1 MALFHLNV
9 TQIKRSRGQSAIAAA
24 AYRAGE
30 KLYSEYY
37 GETSDYTNKGG
48 VICSE
53 ILLPD
58 HAPREYADRQTLWNA
73 VEKAERGKNAQ
84 LAYSFDI
91 ALQNEF
97 SLDENIVLARQF
109 LLEHFVSRG
118 MVVDFAI
125 HVPDTEPGGIS
136 NPHFHV
142 MSPIRPIEENGKW
155 GMKQH
160 RVYELEE
167 DGNRLLDTDGNYI
180 FNAVPTTDW
189 GSPETLEYWREQ
201 WAALCNAKFEEKG
214 LPERIDHRSYERQG
228 VDILPT
234 IHEGP
239 SVRQMEA
246 KGIRT
251 DKGDF
256 NRWIKAT
263 NSVIRDI
270 KKKIASLLDWLKEVK
285 DELSK
290 PKALDLFALLQAYF
304 DQRNAGA
311 YSQRAKVSNLKE
323 YSQLCQYLLNH
334 GITDITTLEAHVSD
348 LRATTDSLKTKLDT
362 QTAQMKTL
370 RNIPEY
376 FDDYKRLKPVFD
388 GLQKIKFTKA
398 REKYKA
404 EHAHDLKRFYEAR
417 RIISQK
423 FPDGKFD
430 RKALEAEYAALEQQH
445 GATYSEFKAI
455 RAESQTLW
463 KIKSHIDTAQKELVH
478 TQEHQLKKQE
488 QETRFCSI
496 TKTKG

>member
-1 MALFHLNV
+1 MCPLALFHLNV
-9 TQIKRSRGQSAIAAA
+9 TQIKRSKGQSAIAAA

-30 KLYSEYY
+30 KLHSDYY
-37 GETSDYTNKGG
+37 GETSDYTRKTG

-97 SLDENIVLARQF
+97 SLDENIALARQF

-118 MVVDFAI
+118 MVVDFAV

-142 MSPIRPIEENGKW
+142 MAPIRPIDPDGTW
-155 GMKQH
+155 GMKQR
-160 RVYELEE
+160 RVYELDE
-167 DGNRLLDTDGNYI
+167 DGNRLLDADGNYI

-214 LPERIDHRSYERQG
+214 IGERIDHRSYERQG
-228 VDILPT
+228 IDLLPT

-239 SVRQMEA
+239 AVRQMEA

-251 DKGDF
+251 DKGEF

-263 NSVIRDI
+263 NSLIQNFR
-270 KKKIASLLDWLKEVK
+270 KKIAALLDWLKEAK
-285 DELSK
+285 EELSK
-290 PKALDLFALLQAYF
+290 PQTPDLISLLQIYF
-304 DQRNAGA
+304 NQRNAGA
-311 YSQRAKVSNLKE
+311 YTQKAKANNLKE
-323 YSQLCQYLLNH
+323 LSEIITFLQEH
-334 GITDITTLEAHVSD
+334 DITDVESLEAFITD
-348 LRATTDSLKTKLDT
+348 RNATVNSKKKALDV
-362 QTAQMKTL
+362 QTAEMKELQKLPDAWDT
-370 RNIPEY
+370 
-376 FDDYKRLKPVFD
+376 YKRLKPVAD
-388 GLQKIKFTKA
+388 GLRNIKFTKA

-404 EHAHDLKRFYEAR
+404 AHKAELNQFYAANR
-417 RIISQK
+417 LLTK
-423 FPDGKFD
+423 HFPDGKYNS
-430 RKALEAEYAALEQQH
+430 KAIQARYAELEQQH
-445 GATYSEFKAI
+445 DTDYAAFKDL
-455 RAESQTLW
+455 REETQMLW
-463 KIKSHIDTAQKELVH
+463 RIKAHIDAAL
-478 TQEHQLKKQE
+478 
-488 QETRFCSI
+488 
-496 TKTKG
+496 KTKEKETTHTYEKSI

>member
-1 MALFHLNV
+1 MSLFHLNV
-9 TQIKRSRGQSAIAAA
+9 TQIKRSKGQSAIAAA

-37 GETSDYTNKGG
+37 GENSDYTNKGG

-58 HAPREYADRQTLWNA
+58 HAPREYTDRQTLWNA

-97 SLDENIVLARQF
+97 SLDENVALARQF

-142 MSPIRPIEENGKW
+142 LAPIRPIESNGKW

-160 RVYELEE
+160 RVYELDEE
-167 DGNRLLDTDGNYI
+167 GNRLLDTDGNYI

-251 DKGDF
+251 DKGEF

-263 NSVIRDI
+263 NGLIQSIR
-270 KKKIASLLDWLKEVK
+270 KKIAILLDWLKETK
-285 DELSK
+285 EELSK
-290 PKALDLFALLQAYF
+290 PQTPDLISLLQIYF
-304 DQRNAGA
+304 NQRNAGA
-311 YSQRAKVSNLKE
+311 YTQKAKANNLKE
-323 YSQLCQYLLNH
+323 LSEIITFLQEH
-334 GITDITTLEAHVSD
+334 GITDVESLEAFISERRSIVD
-348 LRATTDSLKTKLDT
+348 EKKTRLDS
-362 QTAQMKTL
+362 QTAEMKDLQKLPDAWDT
-370 RNIPEY
+370 Y
-376 FDDYKRLKPVFD
+376 MRLKPVAD
-388 GLQKIKFTKA
+388 KVRSIKFTKA
-398 REKYKA
+398 KEKYKA
-404 EHAHDLKRFYEAR
+404 EHKAELNQFYAANR
-417 RIISQK
+417 LLTK
-423 FPDGKFD
+423 YFPDGKYNS
-430 RKALEAEYAALEQQH
+430 KAIQTRYAELEQQH
-445 GATYSEFKAI
+445 NADYAAFKDL
-455 RAESQTLW
+455 REETQMLW
-463 KIKSHIDTAQKELVH
+463 KTKSHIDAARKELVH
-478 TQEHQLKKQE
+478 TQEHQQKKQG
-488 QETRFCSI
+488 QEI
-496 TKTKG
+496 

>member
-9 TQIKRSRGQSAIAAA
+9 TQIKRSKGQSAIAAA

-37 GETSDYTNKGG
+37 GETSDYTNKHG
-48 VICSE
+48 VILSE

-58 HAPREYADRQTLWNA
+58 HAPKEYTDRQTLWNA

-97 SLDENIVLARQF
+97 SLDENIDLARQF

-125 HVPDTEPGGIS
+125 HVPDAEPGGIS

-142 MSPIRPIEENGKW
+142 MAPIRPIEHNGKW
-155 GMKQH
+155 GMKQR
-160 RVYELEE
+160 RVYELDEE
-167 DGNRLLDTDGNYI
+167 GNRLLDADGNYI

-189 GSPETLEYWREQ
+189 SSPETLEYWREH
-201 WAALCNAKFEEKG
+201 WAALCNSKFEEKG
-214 LPERIDHRSYERQG
+214 LSERIDHRSYERQG

-251 DKGDF
+251 DKGEF

-263 NSVIRDI
+263 NSVIREI
-270 KKKIASLLDWLKEVK
+270 KEKINALLDWLKDAKE
-285 DELSK
+285 ELSK
-290 PKALDLFALLQAYF
+290 PRAPDLIMLLQMYF

-311 YSQRAKVSNLKE
+311 YSQRAKINNLKE
-323 YSQLCQYLLNH
+323 YSELCQYLLDHNIH
-334 GITDITTLEAHVSD
+334 DLETLETHVSD
-348 LRATTDSLKTKLDT
+348 LRTATDSLKTKLDA
-362 QTAQMKTL
+362 QTAEMKML
-370 RNIPEY
+370 RKIPEY
-376 FDDYKRLKPVFD
+376 YETYKQLKPVFD
-388 GLQKIKFTKA
+388 GLQKIKFAKA
-398 REKYKA
+398 RDKYKA

-423 FPDGKFD
+423 FPDSKFD
-430 RKALEAEYAALEQQH
+430 RKALEAEYAELEQEH
-445 GATYSEFKAI
+445 DATYAEFKAI
-455 RAESQTLW
+455 RSESQQLW
-463 KIKSHIDTAQKELVH
+463 KIKSHIDSARKTLDHSA
-478 TQEHQLKKQE
+478 EHD
-488 QETRFCSI
+488 R
-496 TKTKG
+496 TKTQDQTIE

>member
-9 TQIKRSRGQSAIAAA
+9 TQIKRSKGQSAIAAA

-37 GETSDYTNKGG
+37 GENSDYTNKGG

-58 HAPREYADRQTLWNA
+58 HAPREYTDRQTLWNA

-97 SLDENIVLARQF
+97 SLDENIALARQF

-118 MVVDFAI
+118 MVVDFAV
-125 HVPDTEPGGIS
+125 HVPDAEPGGIS

-142 MSPIRPIEENGKW
+142 MAPIRPIEPDGTW
-155 GMKQH
+155 GIKQR
-160 RVYELEE
+160 RVYELDEE
-167 DGNRLLDTDGNYI
+167 GNRLLDADGNYI

-189 GSPETLEYWREQ
+189 GSPETLECWREQ
-201 WAALCNAKFEEKG
+201 WAAMCNAKFEEKN
-214 LPERIDHRSYERQG
+214 LSCRIDHRSYERQG
-228 VDILPT
+228 VDLLPT

-251 DKGDF
+251 DKGEF
-256 NRWIKAT
+256 NRWIRAT
-263 NSVIRDI
+263 NSIIRDI
-270 KKKIASLLDWLKEVK
+270 KNKIAALLDWLKEVK

-290 PKALDLFALLQAYF
+290 PKAPNLITLLQMYF

-311 YSQRAKVSNLKE
+311 YSQRAKVNNLKE
-323 YSQLCQYLLNH
+323 YSELCQYLLDHNIH
-334 GITDITTLEAHVSD
+334 DIESLETHVSD
-348 LRATTDSLKTKLDT
+348 LRTTASSLKKRLDA
-362 QTAQMKTL
+362 QTAEMKML
-370 RNIPEY
+370 RKMPEY
-376 FDDYKRLKPVFD
+376 YETYKQLKPVFD
-388 GLQKIKFTKA
+388 GLKKIRFTKA

-404 EHAHDLKRFYEAR
+404 EHAHDLKQFYEAR
-417 RIISQK
+417 RIIFQK

-430 RKALEAEYAALEQQH
+430 RKVLDAEYAKLEQQH
-445 GATYSEFKAI
+445 DATYSEFKAI

-463 KIKSHIDTAQKELVH
+463 KIKSHIDTARKALGYS
-478 TQEHQLKKQE
+478 QEYQHKKQE
-488 QETRFCSI
+488 QEI
-496 TKTKG
+496 

>member
-1 MALFHLNV
+1 LALFHLNV
-9 TQIKRSRGQSAIAAA
+9 TQIKRSKGQSAIAAA

-37 GETSDYTNKGG
+37 GENSDYTNKGG

-58 HAPREYADRQTLWNA
+58 HAPREYTDRQTLWNA

-97 SLDENIVLARQF
+97 SLDENVALARQF

-142 MSPIRPIEENGKW
+142 MAPIRPIEANGKW
-155 GMKQH
+155 GMKQR
-160 RVYELEE
+160 RVYELDEE
-167 DGNRLLDTDGNYI
+167 GNRRLDADGNYI

-201 WAALCNAKFEEKG
+201 WAAMCNTKFEEKG

-246 KGIRT
+246 KGIRS
-251 DKGDF
+251 DKGEF

-263 NSVIRDI
+263 NSLIQSIR
-270 KKKIASLLDWLKEVK
+270 KKIAVLLDWLQETKE
-285 DELSK
+285 ELSK
-290 PKALDLFALLQAYF
+290 PQTPDLISLLQIYF
-304 DQRNAGA
+304 NQRNAGA
-311 YSQRAKVSNLKE
+311 YTQKAKANNLKE
-323 YSQLCQYLLNH
+323 LSEIITFLQEH
-334 GITDITTLEAHVSD
+334 GITDVESLEAFISERRSIVD
-348 LRATTDSLKTKLDT
+348 EKKTRLDS
-362 QTAQMKTL
+362 QTAEMKDLQKLPDAWDT
-370 RNIPEY
+370 Y
-376 FDDYKRLKPVFD
+376 MRLKPVAD
-388 GLQKIKFTKA
+388 KVRSIKFTKA
-398 REKYKA
+398 KEKYKA
-404 EHAHDLKRFYEAR
+404 EHKSELNQFYAANR
-417 RIISQK
+417 LLTK
-423 FPDGKFD
+423 YFPDGKYNS
-430 RKALEAEYAALEQQH
+430 KAIQTRYAELEQQH
-445 GATYSEFKAI
+445 NADYTAFKNL
-455 RAESQTLW
+455 REETQMLW
-463 KIKSHIDTAQKELVH
+463 KIKSHIDTARKNDPMQVAPP
-478 TQEHQLKKQE
+478 TQKQE
-488 QETRFCSI
+488 QEI
-496 TKTKG
+496 

>member
-9 TQIKRSRGQSAIAAA
+9 TQIKRSKGQSAIAAA

-58 HAPREYADRQTLWNA
+58 HAPKEYADRQTLWNA

-97 SLDENIVLARQF
+97 SLDENIALARQF

-125 HVPDTEPGGIS
+125 HVPDKEDGGIQ
-136 NPHFHV
+136 NPHFHI
-142 MSPIRPIEENGKW
+142 MAPIRPIEANGKW
-155 GMKQH
+155 GMKQR
-160 RVYELEE
+160 RVYELDE
-167 DGNRLLDTDGNYI
+167 DGNRLLDADGNYI

-201 WAALCNAKFEEKG
+201 WAAMCNAKFEEKN
-214 LPERIDHRSYERQG
+214 LPCRIDHRSYERQG
-228 VDILPT
+228 VDVLPT

-251 DKGDF
+251 DKGEF

-263 NSVIRDI
+263 NGLIQSVR
-270 KKKIASLLDWLKEVK
+270 KKIAVLLDWLKETK
-285 DELSK
+285 EELSK
-290 PKALDLFALLQAYF
+290 PQTPDLISLLQIYF
-304 DQRNAGA
+304 NQRNAGA
-311 YSQRAKVSNLKE
+311 YTQKAKANNLKE
-323 YSQLCQYLLNH
+323 LSKIITFLQEH
-334 GITDITTLEAHVSD
+334 GITDVESLEAFISERRSIVDEKKTQLDIQTTEMKD
-348 LRATTDSLKTKLDT
+348 LQKLPDAWDT
-362 QTAQMKTL
+362 
-370 RNIPEY
+370 
-376 FDDYKRLKPVFD
+376 YKRLKPVAD
-388 GLQKIKFTKA
+388 KVLSIIFTKA
-398 REKYKA
+398 KEKYKA
-404 EHAHDLKRFYEAR
+404 EHKAELNQFYAANR
-417 RIISQK
+417 LLTK
-423 FPDGKFD
+423 YFPDGKYNS
-430 RKALEAEYAALEQQH
+430 KAIQTRYAELEQQH
-445 GATYSEFKAI
+445 NADYAAFKNL
-455 RAESQTLW
+455 REETQMLW
-463 KIKSHIDTAQKELVH
+463 KIKSHIDTARKNDPMHVAPP
-478 TQEHQLKKQE
+478 TQKQE
-488 QETRFCSI
+488 QEI
-496 TKTKG
+496 

>member
-9 TQIKRSRGQSAIAAA
+9 TQIKRSKGQSAIAAA
-24 AYRAGE
+24 AYRSGE

-58 HAPREYADRQTLWNA
+58 HAPREYTDRQTLWNA
-73 VEKAERGKNAQ
+73 VEKAERGKTAQ

-97 SLDENIVLARQF
+97 SLDENIALARQF

-118 MVVDFAI
+118 MVVDFAV

-155 GMKQH
+155 GCKQH
-160 RVYELEE
+160 RVYELDE
-167 DGNRLLDTDGNYI
+167 DGNRLLDADGNYI

-201 WAALCNAKFEEKG
+201 WAAMCNTKFEEKG

-228 VDILPT
+228 IDLLPT

-251 DKGDF
+251 DKGEF

-263 NSVIRDI
+263 NSLIQSVR
-270 KKKIASLLDWLKEVK
+270 KKIAALLDWLKEAK
-285 DELSK
+285 AELAK
-290 PKALDLFALLQAYF
+290 PQTLDLFSLLQAYF
-304 DQRNAGA
+304 NQRNAGA
-311 YSQRAKVSNLKE
+311 YSQRARVNNLKE
-323 YSQLCQYLLNH
+323 YSELCQYLIDHNIHDLE
-334 GITDITTLEAHVSD
+334 TLETHVGD
-348 LRATTDSLKTKLDT
+348 LRTTTDSLKKKLDA
-362 QTAQMKTL
+362 QTAEMKML
-370 RNIPEY
+370 RKIPEY
-376 FDDYKRLKPVFD
+376 YETHEQLKPIFD

-423 FPDGKFD
+423 FPNGKFD
-430 RKALEAEYAALEQQH
+430 RKALETEYAELEQKH
-445 GATYSEFKAI
+445 DATYAQFKAI

-463 KIKSHIDTAQKELVH
+463 KIKSHIDSARKNNPVQVAPP
-478 TQEHQLKKQE
+478 TQKQE
-488 QETRFCSI
+488 QEI
-496 TKTKG
+496 

>member
-9 TQIKRSRGQSAIAAA
+9 TQIKRSKGQSAIAAA

-58 HAPREYADRQTLWNA
+58 HAPKEYADRQTLWNA

-97 SLDENIVLARQF
+97 SLDENIALARQF

-125 HVPDTEPGGIS
+125 HVPDNEDGGIQ
-136 NPHFHV
+136 NPHFHI
-142 MSPIRPIEENGKW
+142 MAPIRPIEANGKW
-155 GMKQH
+155 GMKQR
-160 RVYELEE
+160 RVYELDE
-167 DGNRLLDTDGNYI
+167 DGNRLLDADGNYI

-201 WAALCNAKFEEKG
+201 WAAMCNAKFEEKN
-214 LPERIDHRSYERQG
+214 LPCRIDHRSYERQG
-228 VDILPT
+228 VDVLPT

-251 DKGDF
+251 DKGEF

-263 NSVIRDI
+263 NGLIQSVR
-270 KKKIASLLDWLKEVK
+270 KKIAVLLDWLKETK
-285 DELSK
+285 EELSK
-290 PKALDLFALLQAYF
+290 PQTPDLISLLQIYF
-304 DQRNAGA
+304 NQRNAGA
-311 YSQRAKVSNLKE
+311 YTQKAKANNLKE
-323 YSQLCQYLLNH
+323 LSKIITFLQEH
-334 GITDITTLEAHVSD
+334 GITDVESLEAFISERRSIVDEKKTQLDIQTTEMKD
-348 LRATTDSLKTKLDT
+348 LQKLPDAWDT
-362 QTAQMKTL
+362 
-370 RNIPEY
+370 
-376 FDDYKRLKPVFD
+376 YKRLKPVAD
-388 GLQKIKFTKA
+388 KVLSIIFTKA
-398 REKYKA
+398 KEKYKA
-404 EHAHDLKRFYEAR
+404 EHKAELNQFYAANR
-417 RIISQK
+417 LLTK
-423 FPDGKFD
+423 YFPDGKYNS
-430 RKALEAEYAALEQQH
+430 KAIQTRYAELEQQH
-445 GATYSEFKAI
+445 NADYAAFKNL
-455 RAESQTLW
+455 REETQMLW
-463 KIKSHIDTAQKELVH
+463 KIKSHIDTARKNDPMHVAPP
-478 TQEHQLKKQE
+478 TQKQE
-488 QETRFCSI
+488 QEI
-496 TKTKG
+496 

>member
-9 TQIKRSRGQSAIAAA
+9 TQIKRSKGQSAIATA

-97 SLDENIVLARQF
+97 SLDENIALARQF

-142 MSPIRPIEENGKW
+142 MAPIRPIEANGKW
-155 GMKQH
+155 GMKQR
-160 RVYELEE
+160 RVYELDEE
-167 DGNRLLDTDGNYI
+167 GNRRLDADGNYI

-251 DKGDF
+251 DKGEF

-263 NSVIRDI
+263 NGLIQSIR
-270 KKKIASLLDWLKEVK
+270 KKIAVLLDWLKETK
-285 DELSK
+285 EELSK
-290 PKALDLFALLQAYF
+290 PQTPDLISLLQIYF
-304 DQRNAGA
+304 NQRNAGA
-311 YSQRAKVSNLKE
+311 YTQKAKANNLKE
-323 YSQLCQYLLNH
+323 LSEIITFLQEH
-334 GITDITTLEAHVSD
+334 GITDVESLEAFISERRSIVD
-348 LRATTDSLKTKLDT
+348 EKKTRLDS
-362 QTAQMKTL
+362 QTAEMKDLQKLPDAWDT
-370 RNIPEY
+370 Y
-376 FDDYKRLKPVFD
+376 MRLKPVAD
-388 GLQKIKFTKA
+388 KVRSIKFTKA
-398 REKYKA
+398 KEKYKA
-404 EHAHDLKRFYEAR
+404 EHKSELNQFYASNR
-417 RIISQK
+417 LLTK
-423 FPDGKFD
+423 YFPDGKYNS
-430 RKALEAEYAALEQQH
+430 KAIQTRYAELEQQH
-445 GATYSEFKAI
+445 NADYAAFKNL
-455 RAESQTLW
+455 REETQMLW
-463 KIKSHIDTAQKELVH
+463 KIKSHIDTARKNDPMQVAPP
-478 TQEHQLKKQE
+478 TQKQE
-488 QETRFCSI
+488 QEI
-496 TKTKG
+496 

>member
-9 TQIKRSRGQSAIAAA
+9 TQIKRSKGQSAIATA

-97 SLDENIVLARQF
+97 SLDENIALARQF

-142 MSPIRPIEENGKW
+142 MAPIRPIEANGKW
-155 GMKQH
+155 GMKQR
-160 RVYELEE
+160 RVYELDEE
-167 DGNRLLDTDGNYI
+167 GNRRLDADGNYI

-246 KGIRT
+246 TGIRT
-251 DKGDF
+251 DKGEF

-263 NSVIRDI
+263 NGLIQSIR
-270 KKKIASLLDWLKEVK
+270 KKIAVLLDWLKETK
-285 DELSK
+285 EELSK
-290 PKALDLFALLQAYF
+290 PQTPDLISLLQIYF
-304 DQRNAGA
+304 NQRNAGA
-311 YSQRAKVSNLKE
+311 YTQKAKANNLKE
-323 YSQLCQYLLNH
+323 LSEIITFLQEH
-334 GITDITTLEAHVSD
+334 GITDVESLEAFISERRSIVD
-348 LRATTDSLKTKLDT
+348 EKKTRLDS
-362 QTAQMKTL
+362 QTAEMKDLQKLPDAWDT
-370 RNIPEY
+370 Y
-376 FDDYKRLKPVFD
+376 MRLKPVAD
-388 GLQKIKFTKA
+388 KVRSIKFTKA
-398 REKYKA
+398 KEKYKA
-404 EHAHDLKRFYEAR
+404 EHKSELNQFYASNR
-417 RIISQK
+417 LLTK
-423 FPDGKFD
+423 YFPDGKYNS
-430 RKALEAEYAALEQQH
+430 KAIQTRYAELEQQH
-445 GATYSEFKAI
+445 NADYAAFKNL
-455 RAESQTLW
+455 REETQMLW
-463 KIKSHIDTAQKELVH
+463 KIKSHIDTARKNDPMQVAPP
-478 TQEHQLKKQE
+478 TQKQE
-488 QETRFCSI
+488 QEI
-496 TKTKG
+496 

>member
-9 TQIKRSRGQSAIAAA
+9 TQIKRSKGQSAIAAA

-37 GETSDYTNKGG
+37 GETPDYTNKHG

-53 ILLPD
+53 ILLPA
-58 HAPREYADRQTLWNA
+58 HAPREYVDRQILWNA

-97 SLDENIVLARQF
+97 SMDENIALARQF

-142 MSPIRPIEENGKW
+142 MSPIRPIESNGKW
-155 GMKQH
+155 GMKQR
-160 RVYELEE
+160 RVYELGE
-167 DGNRLLDTDGNYI
+167 DGNRLLDADGNYI

-189 GSPETLEYWREQ
+189 GSPEALEYWREQ
-201 WAALCNAKFEEKG
+201 WAAMCNAKFEEKG

-251 DKGDF
+251 DKGEF

-270 KKKIASLLDWLKEVK
+270 KKKVVALLDWLKEVR
-285 DELSK
+285 DELNK
-290 PKALDLFALLQAYF
+290 PKAPNLITLLQMYF

-311 YSQRAKVSNLKE
+311 YSQRAKINNLKE
-323 YSQLCQYLLNH
+323 YSELYQYLLDHNIH
-334 GITDITTLEAHVSD
+334 DLETLETHVGD
-348 LRATTDSLKTKLDT
+348 LRTTTDCLKKKLDT
-362 QTAQMKTL
+362 QTAEMKMLQKT
-370 RNIPEY
+370 PEY
-376 FDDYKRLKPVFD
+376 YETYKQLKPVFD
-388 GLQKIKFTKA
+388 GLQKIKFAKA

-423 FPDGKFD
+423 FPNGKFD
-430 RKALEAEYAALEQQH
+430 RKALETEYAELEQQH
-445 GATYSEFKAI
+445 DTTYAQFKAI

-463 KIKSHIDTAQKELVH
+463 KIKSHIDTARKNDPMQVAPS
-478 TQEHQLKKQE
+478 TQQQE
-488 QETRFCSI
+488 QEI
-496 TKTKG
+496 

>member
-9 TQIKRSRGQSAIAAA
+9 TQIKRSKGQSAIAAA

-37 GETSDYTNKGG
+37 GETSDYTNKHG

-97 SLDENIVLARQF
+97 SMDENIALARQF

-125 HVPDTEPGGIS
+125 HVPDKEDGGIQ

-142 MSPIRPIEENGKW
+142 LAPIRPIEQNGKW
-155 GMKQH
+155 GMKQR
-160 RVYELEE
+160 RVYELDEE
-167 DGNRLLDTDGNYI
+167 GNRRLDADGNYI

-201 WAALCNAKFEEKG
+201 WAAMCNAKFEEKG

-228 VDILPT
+228 VDVLPT

-239 SVRQMEA
+239 SVRQMET

-251 DKGDF
+251 DKGEF

-263 NSVIRDI
+263 NSVIREI
-270 KKKIASLLDWLKEVK
+270 KKKINALLDWLKDAKE
-285 DELSK
+285 ELSK
-290 PKALDLFALLQAYF
+290 PRAPDLIMLLQMYF
-304 DQRNAGA
+304 NQRNSGV
-311 YSQRAKVSNLKE
+311 YSQRAKANNLQE
-323 YSQLCQYLLNH
+323 YSQLCQYLLDK
-334 GITDITTLEAHVSD
+334 GITDITTLETHVSN
-348 LRATTDSLKTKLDT
+348 LRSTTDSLKKKLDT

-404 EHAHDLKRFYEAR
+404 DHAADLKRFYEAR
-417 RIISQK
+417 RIISQR
-423 FPDGKFD
+423 FPDGKYN
-430 RKALEAEYAALEQQH
+430 RKALETEYAELEQQH
-445 GATYSEFKAI
+445 DATYSEFKAI

-463 KIKSHIDTAQKELVH
+463 KIKSHIDTARKNIEPIQINAP
-478 TQEHQLKKQE
+478 TQKQE
-488 QETRFCSI
+488 KEI
-496 TKTKG
+496 

>member
-9 TQIKRSRGQSAIAAA
+9 TQIKRSKGQSAIAAA

-37 GETSDYTNKGG
+37 GEISDYTKKRG

-53 ILLPD
+53 ILLPN
-58 HAPREYADRQTLWNA
+58 HAPREYSDRQTLWNA
-73 VEKAERGKNAQ
+73 VEKAECGKNAQ

-97 SLDENIVLARQF
+97 SQDENVALARQF

-142 MSPIRPIEENGKW
+142 MAPIRPIEANGKW
-155 GMKQH
+155 GMKQR
-160 RVYELEE
+160 RVYELDEG
-167 DGNRLLDTDGNYI
+167 GNRRLDADGNYI

-201 WAALCNAKFEEKG
+201 WAAMCNTKFEEKG

-251 DKGDF
+251 DKGEF

-263 NSVIRDI
+263 NGLIQSIR
-270 KKKIASLLDWLKEVK
+270 KKIAVLLDWLKETK
-285 DELSK
+285 EELSK
-290 PKALDLFALLQAYF
+290 PQTPDLISLLQIYF
-304 DQRNAGA
+304 NQRNAGA
-311 YSQRAKVSNLKE
+311 YTQKAKANNLKE
-323 YSQLCQYLLNH
+323 LSEIITFLQEH
-334 GITDITTLEAHVSD
+334 GITDVESLEAFISERRSIVDEKKTQLDIQTTEMKD
-348 LRATTDSLKTKLDT
+348 LQKLPDAWDT
-362 QTAQMKTL
+362 
-370 RNIPEY
+370 
-376 FDDYKRLKPVFD
+376 YKRLKPVAD
-388 GLQKIKFTKA
+388 KVRSIKFTKA
-398 REKYKA
+398 KEKYKA
-404 EHAHDLKRFYEAR
+404 EHKAELNQFYAANR
-417 RIISQK
+417 LLTK
-423 FPDGKFD
+423 YFPDGKYNS
-430 RKALEAEYAALEQQH
+430 KAIQTRYAELEQQH
-445 GATYSEFKAI
+445 NADYAAFKDL
-455 RAESQTLW
+455 REETQMLW
-463 KIKSHIDTAQKELVH
+463 KTKSHIDAARKELVH
-478 TQEHQLKKQE
+478 TQEHQQKKQG
-488 QETRFCSI
+488 QEI
-496 TKTKG
+496 

>member
-9 TQIKRSRGQSAIAAA
+9 TQIKRSKGQSAVAAA

-30 KLYSEYY
+30 KLHSEYY
-37 GETSDYTNKGG
+37 GETSDYTNKHG

-53 ILLPD
+53 ILLPA

-97 SLDENIVLARQF
+97 SLDENIDLARQF

-118 MVVDFAI
+118 MVVDFSI
-125 HVPDTEPGGIS
+125 HVPDTEPDGIS

-142 MSPIRPIEENGKW
+142 MAPIRPIESNGKW
-155 GMKQH
+155 GMKQR
-160 RVYELEE
+160 RVYELDK
-167 DGNRLLDTDGNYI
+167 DGNRLLDADGNYI

-228 VDILPT
+228 IDLLPT

-251 DKGDF
+251 DKGEF

-263 NSVIRDI
+263 NGLIQSIRE
-270 KKKIASLLDWLKEVK
+270 KIAVLLDWLKETK

-290 PKALDLFALLQAYF
+290 PQPPDLISLLQIYF
-304 DQRNAGA
+304 NQRNAGA
-311 YSQRAKVSNLKE
+311 YTQKAKANNLKE
-323 YSQLCQYLLNH
+323 LSEIITFLQEC
-334 GITDITTLEAHVSD
+334 GITDVESLEAFVSERRSTVD
-348 LRATTDSLKTKLDT
+348 EKKTQLDI
-362 QTAQMKTL
+362 QTAEMKDLQKLPDAWDT
-370 RNIPEY
+370 
-376 FDDYKRLKPVFD
+376 YKRLKPVAD
-388 GLQKIKFTKA
+388 KVRSIKFTKA
-398 REKYKA
+398 KEKYKA
-404 EHAHDLKRFYEAR
+404 EHKAELNQFYAANR
-417 RIISQK
+417 LLTK
-423 FPDGKFD
+423 YFPDGKYIS
-430 RKALEAEYAALEQQH
+430 KAIQARYAELEQQH
-445 GATYSEFKAI
+445 DADYAAFKNLREETQI
-455 RAESQTLW
+455 LW
-463 KIKSHIDTAQKELVH
+463 KIKSHIDAALKNREKENTH
-478 TQEHQLKKQE
+478 THEH
-488 QETRFCSI
+488 SI
-496 TKTKG
+496 

>member
-1 MALFHLNV
+1 MALFHLNI

-37 GETSDYTNKGG
+37 GETSDYTKKHG

-58 HAPREYADRQTLWNA
+58 HAPREYSDRQTLWNA

-97 SLDENIVLARQF
+97 SLDENIDLVRQF

-118 MVVDFAI
+118 MVVDFSI
-125 HVPDTEPGGIS
+125 HVPDAEPGGIS

-142 MSPIRPIEENGKW
+142 MAPIRPIESNGKW
-155 GMKQH
+155 GMKQR
-160 RVYELEE
+160 RVYELGE
-167 DGNRLLDTDGNYI
+167 DGNRLLDADGNYI

-201 WAALCNAKFEEKG
+201 WAAMCNAKFEEKG
-214 LPERIDHRSYERQG
+214 LPERIDHRSYQRQG
-228 VDILPT
+228 VDILPS

-251 DKGDF
+251 DKGEF

-263 NSVIRDI
+263 NSVIREI
-270 KKKIASLLDWLKEVK
+270 KKKINALLDWLKEVK
-285 DELSK
+285 EELAK
-290 PKALDLFALLQAYF
+290 PQTPDLFALLQAYF
-304 DQRNAGA
+304 DQRNSGV
-311 YSQRAKVSNLKE
+311 YSQLAKANNLKE
-323 YSQLCQYLLNH
+323 YSQLCKYLLDH
-334 GITDITTLEAHVSD
+334 GITDITTLETHVSN
-348 LRATTDSLKTKLDT
+348 LRSTTDSLKKKLDA
-362 QTAQMKTL
+362 QTAELQLL
-370 RNIPEY
+370 RKIPEY
-376 FDDYKRLKPVFD
+376 FEDYKRLKSVFD
-388 GLQKIKFTKA
+388 GLQKIKFTKG

-404 EHAHDLKRFYEAR
+404 EHAADLKRFYEAR

-423 FPDGKFD
+423 FPNGKFD
-430 RKALEAEYAALEQQH
+430 RKALETEYAELEQQH
-445 GATYSEFKAI
+445 DATYAQFKAI

-463 KIKSHIDTAQKELVH
+463 KIKSHIDTARKNDPVQVAPP
-478 TQEHQLKKQE
+478 TQKQE
-488 QETRFCSI
+488 QEI
-496 TKTKG
+496 

>member
-1 MALFHLNV
+1 MALFHLNI

-37 GETSDYTNKGG
+37 GETSDYTKKHG

-58 HAPREYADRQTLWNA
+58 HAPREYSDRQTLWNA

-97 SLDENIVLARQF
+97 SLDENIDLVRQF

-118 MVVDFAI
+118 MVVDFSI
-125 HVPDTEPGGIS
+125 HVPDAEPGGIS

-142 MSPIRPIEENGKW
+142 MAPIRPIESNGKW
-155 GMKQH
+155 GMKQR
-160 RVYELEE
+160 RVYELGE
-167 DGNRLLDTDGNYI
+167 DGNRLLDADGNYI

-201 WAALCNAKFEEKG
+201 WAAMCNAKFEEKG

-228 VDILPT
+228 VDILPS

-263 NSVIRDI
+263 NSVIREI
-270 KKKIASLLDWLKEVK
+270 KKKIAALLDWLKETK
-285 DELSK
+285 EELSK
-290 PKALDLFALLQAYF
+290 PQTPDLISLLQIYF
-304 DQRNAGA
+304 NQRNAGA
-311 YSQRAKVSNLKE
+311 YTQKAKANNLKE
-323 YSQLCQYLLNH
+323 LSEI
-334 GITDITTLEAHVSD
+334 ITFLQEHVITGVESLEAFISERRSIVD
-348 LRATTDSLKTKLDT
+348 EKKTRLDS
-362 QTAQMKTL
+362 QTAEMKDLQKLPDAWDT
-370 RNIPEY
+370 Y
-376 FDDYKRLKPVFD
+376 MRLKPVAD
-388 GLQKIKFTKA
+388 KVRSIKFTKA
-398 REKYKA
+398 KEKYKA
-404 EHAHDLKRFYEAR
+404 EHKSELNQFYAANR
-417 RIISQK
+417 LLTK
-423 FPDGKFD
+423 YFPDGKYNS
-430 RKALEAEYAALEQQH
+430 KAIQTRYAELEQQH
-445 GATYSEFKAI
+445 NADYAAFKNL
-455 RAESQTLW
+455 REETQMLW
-463 KIKSHIDTAQKELVH
+463 KIKSHIDTARKNIEPIQINAP
-478 TQEHQLKKQE
+478 TQKQE
-488 QETRFCSI
+488 KEI
-496 TKTKG
+496 

>member
-9 TQIKRSRGQSAIAAA
+9 TQIKRSKGQSAISAA

-37 GETSDYTNKGG
+37 GEISDYTKKHG

-53 ILLPD
+53 ILLPN

-97 SLDENIVLARQF
+97 SLDENIALARQF

-142 MSPIRPIEENGKW
+142 MAPIRPIEENGKW
-155 GMKQH
+155 GMKQR
-160 RVYELEE
+160 RVYELDVE
-167 DGNRLLDTDGNYI
+167 GNRLLDADGNYI

-189 GSPETLEYWREQ
+189 GSPETLECWREQ
-201 WAALCNAKFEEKG
+201 WAALCNAMFEEKN
-214 LPERIDHRSYERQG
+214 LPCRIDHRSYERQG

-251 DKGDF
+251 DKGEF

-263 NSVIRDI
+263 NSFIREV
-270 KKKIASLLDWLKEVK
+270 KKKIAALLDWLKETK
-285 DELSK
+285 EELSK
-290 PKALDLFALLQAYF
+290 PQTPDLISLLQSYF
-304 DQRNAGA
+304 NQRNAGA
-311 YSQRAKVSNLKE
+311 YTQKAKANNLKE
-323 YSQLCQYLLNH
+323 LSEIITFLQEN
-334 GITDITTLEAHVSD
+334 GITDVKSLEAFISERRSIVD
-348 LRATTDSLKTKLDT
+348 EKKTRLNT
-362 QTAQMKTL
+362 QTAEMKDLQKLPDAWDT
-370 RNIPEY
+370 
-376 FDDYKRLKPVFD
+376 YKRLKPIAD
-388 GLQKIKFTKA
+388 NLRSIKFTKA
-398 REKYKA
+398 KEKYKA
-404 EHAHDLKRFYEAR
+404 EHKSELNQFYAANR
-417 RIISQK
+417 LLTK
-423 FPDGKFD
+423 YFPDGKYNS
-430 RKALEAEYAALEQQH
+430 KAIQTRYAELEQQH
-445 GATYSEFKAI
+445 NAVYAEFQKI
-455 RAESQTLW
+455 RSESQQLW
-463 KIKSHIDTAQKELVH
+463 KIKSHIDAARKNMDAAQITAH
-478 TQEHQLKKQE
+478 TQKQE
-488 QETRFCSI
+488 QEI
-496 TKTKG
+496 

>member
-9 TQIKRSRGQSAIAAA
+9 TQIKRSKGQSAIAAA

-37 GETSDYTNKGG
+37 GETSNYTNKHG

-58 HAPREYADRQTLWNA
+58 HAPREYTDRQTLWNA

-97 SLDENIVLARQF
+97 SLDENITLARQF

-125 HVPDTEPGGIS
+125 HVPDTKPVGIS

-142 MSPIRPIEENGKW
+142 MAPIRPIEENGKW
-155 GMKQH
+155 GMKQR
-160 RVYELEE
+160 RVYELDEN
-167 DGNRLLDTDGNYI
+167 GNRLLDTDGNYI

-251 DKGDF
+251 DKGEF

-263 NSVIRDI
+263 NSLIQSVR
-270 KKKIASLLDWLKEVK
+270 KKIAALLDWLKETK
-285 DELSK
+285 AELAK
-290 PKALDLFALLQAYF
+290 PQTLDLFSLLQAYF
-304 DQRNAGA
+304 NQRNAGA
-311 YSQRAKVSNLKE
+311 YSQRARVNNLKE
-323 YSQLCQYLLNH
+323 YSELCQYLLDH

-348 LRATTDSLKTKLDT
+348 LRATTDSLKKKLDT

-404 EHAHDLKRFYEAR
+404 DHAADLKRFYEAR

-430 RKALEAEYAALEQQH
+430 RKVLEAEYAALELQH
-445 GATYSEFKAI
+445 DATYSEFKAI

-463 KIKSHIDTAQKELVH
+463 KIKSHIDTARKNIEPIQINAP
-478 TQEHQLKKQE
+478 TQKQE
-488 QETRFCSI
+488 KEI
-496 TKTKG
+496 

>member
-1 MALFHLNV
+1 MSLFHLNV
-9 TQIKRSRGQSAIAAA
+9 TQIKRSKGQSAIAAA

-37 GETSDYTNKGG
+37 GEISDYTKKHG

-53 ILLPD
+53 ILLPN

-97 SLDENIVLARQF
+97 SLDENIDLARQF

-142 MSPIRPIEENGKW
+142 MAPIRPIEANGKW
-155 GMKQH
+155 GMKQR
-160 RVYELEE
+160 RVYELDEE
-167 DGNRLLDTDGNYI
+167 GNRLLDADGNYI

-201 WAALCNAKFEEKG
+201 WAAMCNTKFEEKN
-214 LPERIDHRSYERQG
+214 LPCRIDQRSYERQG
-228 VDILPT
+228 VDLLPT

-246 KGIRT
+246 KDIRT
-251 DKGDF
+251 DKGEF

-263 NSVIRDI
+263 NAVIREI
-270 KKKIASLLDWLKEVK
+270 KKKIAALLDWLKEAK
-285 DELSK
+285 EELSK
-290 PKALDLFALLQAYF
+290 PQTPDLISLLQIYF

-311 YSQRAKVSNLKE
+311 YTQKAKANNLKE
-323 YSQLCQYLLNH
+323 LSEIITFLQEN
-334 GITDITTLEAHVSD
+334 GITDVESLEAFVSERHSTVD
-348 LRATTDSLKTKLDT
+348 EKKTQLDI
-362 QTAQMKTL
+362 QTAEMKDLQKLPDAWET
-370 RNIPEY
+370 
-376 FDDYKRLKPVFD
+376 YKRLKPVAD
-388 GLQKIKFTKA
+388 KVRSIKFTKA
-398 REKYKA
+398 KEKFKA
-404 EHAHDLKRFYEAR
+404 EHKAELNQFYAANR
-417 RIISQK
+417 LLTK
-423 FPDGKFD
+423 YCPDGKYNS
-430 RKALEAEYAALEQQH
+430 KAIQARYAELEQQH
-445 GATYSEFKAI
+445 NADYAAFKDL
-455 RAESQTLW
+455 REETQVLW
-463 KIKSHIDTAQKELVH
+463 KIKSHIDAARKELVH
-478 TQEHQLKKQE
+478 TQEHQQKKQG
-488 QETRFCSI
+488 QEI
-496 TKTKG
+496 

>member
-9 TQIKRSRGQSAIAAA
+9 TQIKRSKGQSAIAAA

-97 SLDENIVLARQF
+97 SLDENIILARQF

-118 MVVDFAI
+118 MVVDFSI
-125 HVPDTEPGGIS
+125 HVPDAEPGGIS

-142 MSPIRPIEENGKW
+142 MAPIRPIEENGKW
-155 GMKQH
+155 GMKQR
-160 RVYELEE
+160 RVYELDEE
-167 DGNRLLDTDGNYI
+167 GNRLLDADGNYI

-189 GSPETLEYWREQ
+189 DSPETLEYWREQ
-201 WAALCNAKFEEKG
+201 WAAMCNTKFEEKG

-228 VDILPT
+228 VDLLPT

-251 DKGDF
+251 DKGEF

-263 NSVIRDI
+263 NVFCYPGY
-270 KKKIASLLDWLKEVK
+270 EEK
-285 DELSK
+285 DC
-290 PKALDLFALLQAYF
+290 LFAGLAEGSQGGNEQIQGSRSDHTVANVFRSAQYWCLFSAGKGEQSERV
-304 DQRNAGA
+304 QR
-311 YSQRAKVSNLKE
+311 
-323 YSQLCQYLLNH
+323 
-334 GITDITTLEAHVSD
+334 I
-348 LRATTDSLKTKLDT
+348 
-362 QTAQMKTL
+362 M
-370 RNIPEY
+370 
-376 FDDYKRLKPVFD
+376 PVF
-388 GLQKIKFTKA
+388 A
-398 REKYKA
+398 
-404 EHAHDLKRFYEAR
+404 
-417 RIISQK
+417 
-423 FPDGKFD
+423 
-430 RKALEAEYAALEQQH
+430 
-445 GATYSEFKAI
+445 
-455 RAESQTLW
+455 
-463 KIKSHIDTAQKELVH
+463 
-478 TQEHQLKKQE
+478 
-488 QETRFCSI
+488 
-496 TKTKG
+496 